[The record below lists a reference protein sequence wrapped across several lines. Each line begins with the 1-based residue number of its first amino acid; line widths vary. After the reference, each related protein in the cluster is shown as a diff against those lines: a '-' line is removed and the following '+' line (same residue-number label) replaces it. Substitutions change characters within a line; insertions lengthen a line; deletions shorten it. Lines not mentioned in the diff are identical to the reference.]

1 MSGILNSL
9 KFRFF
14 NNVKT
19 SIGGG
24 TFGVVL
30 AALFAKFEEMSGCR
44 LSEVLPNIDWGQL
57 FVFGISQ
64 LFGLY
69 VTDADKVIDANNSN
83 INK

>member
-24 TFGVVL
+24 AFGVVL

-44 LSEVLPNIDWGQL
+44 FSEVLPNIDWGQL
-57 FVFGISQ
+57 FIYGVSQ

-69 VTDADKVIDANNSN
+69 VTDADKTVNVNSGTD
-83 INK
+83 NK